1 MVSGEQTFSDTVDE
15 GDVITARVPE
25 GTVRGGATLT
35 LVISRGPEP
44 VTVPNVIGMSWSD
57 GKAALTALGFKLTYN
72 PGADA
77 PIYSSLIQV
86 ASTDPAAG
94 TSLPKGSTISLKPTN
109 PFG

>member
-1 MVSGEQTFSDTVDE
+1 MPE
-15 GDVITARVPE
+15 GNVITTQVPE
-25 GTVRGGATLT
+25 GVLREGATIT

-44 VTVPNVIGMSWSD
+44 VTVPNVIGMSWTAGKKVLSD
-57 GKAALTALGFKLTYN
+57 LGFDLKYN
-72 PGADA
+72 VGADA

-94 TSLPKGSTISLKPTN
+94 ASLPKGSTITLKPTN